1 MIRQQAIRQRGTRGP
16 DPDTERHPALGRLS
30 KARGHG
36 LLWGLLGLAGL
47 SLSAL
52 ALVLFLPPKGPS
64 PGEKAEQVG
73 QDRVPAATQDPVPAI
88 QGAARAIITE
98 GDVPGGDASAPATPE
113 QLQAADTVSPFG
125 PISTSAESAPNP
137 SVDFENA
144 PGVLS
149 TSLRTR
155 RKEALKAYPT
165 EALGAIALG
174 LEDLRLTP
182 SSKAGR
188 LEVNLGEQI
197 RYEQKDHEVPK
208 QSRRLLDGIG
218 RLLAENPDTQ
228 VQIHSHT
235 DDEGD
240 AGFNLRLSQ
249 RRADAVKEYL
259 VGRGVGAERIAAQG
273 RGEEAPLVATGKRT
287 PTRAERAK
295 NRRTELVI
303 ESIEAAEQG
312 PADDEAPRADAATT
326 LTAAQGARAD

>member
-1 MIRQQAIRQRGTRGP
+1 MPPSGTL
-16 DPDTERHPALGRLS
+16 RHR
-30 KARGHG
+30 R
-36 LLWGLLGLAGL
+36 
-47 SLSAL
+47 
-52 ALVLFLPPKGPS
+52 PPS
-64 PGEKAEQVG
+64 
-73 QDRVPAATQDPVPAI
+73 
-88 QGAARAIITE
+88 
-98 GDVPGGDASAPATPE
+98 
-113 QLQAADTVSPFG
+113 QLQATDSVPVSG
-125 PISTSAESAPNP
+125 AASTTARSAPNP

-144 PGVLS
+144 PGVLG

-188 LEVNLGEQI
+188 LEVNLGELI

-218 RLLAENPDTQ
+218 RLLAENPDTR
-228 VQIHSHT
+228 VQILSHT

-249 RRADAVKEYL
+249 RRADAVKAYL
-259 VGRGVGAERIAAQG
+259 VGRGVGAERVGAQG

-303 ESIEAAEQG
+303 DAIEAAEQG
-312 PADDEAPRADAATT
+312 PADDQVPEADAATT
-326 LTAAQGARAD
+326 LTAAQGTPAD

>member
-1 MIRQQAIRQRGTRGP
+1 MTQQPAIRKRWTSGLVPGTEQP
-16 DPDTERHPALGRLS
+16 PTIGRRRMVS
-30 KARGHG
+30 GHG
-36 LLWGLLGLAGL
+36 PCSLWGLLGLTGL
-47 SLSAL
+47 G
-52 ALVLFLPPKGPS
+52 LFAFVIILLLLPEGRS
-64 PGEKAEQVG
+64 PVEV
-73 QDRVPAATQDPVPAI
+73 
-88 QGAARAIITE
+88 AARAAQGSAPSTTTDPAPELE
-98 GDVPGGDASAPATPE
+98 GSAADAIQRADASAPATP
-113 QLQAADTVSPFG
+113 QPIRGAG
-125 PISTSAESAPNP
+125 PVPASGSTPNTSRP
-137 SVDFENA
+137 VANASIDFENS

-182 SSKAGR
+182 SNRAGQ

-197 RYEQKDHEVPK
+197 RYEQKDHAVPK

-218 RLLAENPDTQ
+218 RLLAENPDTR
-228 VQIHSHT
+228 VQILSHT

-259 VGRGVGAERIAAQG
+259 VGRGVAQERVTAQG
-273 RGEEAPLVATGKRT
+273 RGEETPLVVTGKRT

-303 ESIEAAEQG
+303 EALEPAEQG
-312 PADDEAPRADAATT
+312 PAEDEVPEADAATT
-326 LTAAQGARAD
+326 LTAATRAEAD